1 MRMVEDGLGAKIE
14 GLEREMAEMRL
25 EMRELRATMG
35 QMLVL
40 LSQFTTANVAS
51 SALVASAS
59 VIPGMW
65 ENKATTHGSDPTDAE
80 DAAYVRDEQDRGE
93 IKPMMEDMNCGAS
106 APYEDHENEEV
117 DERAS
122 GTYDLPVELWM
133 HILGFVARQQRNPEG
148 QVCIFA
154 SLSSVLLAS
163 RFWRKLGLASVGAYI
178 LPPTK
183 PKKLIRRCLPFIFA
197 SCPNLKELCLR
208 NCPVVDSM
216 LTDIPEGLAS
226 LDCGFTQITDA
237 SIEYLPFSLKAI
249 YLSNTAVTDKGVVEL
264 PPSIEVLSLQETS
277 ITSHQFHR
285 IKHKFPQ
292 LKTLYL
298 SALKKLVPTSR
309 LPPSLQKLSLHPG
322 HVPDE
327 RKRFMYN
334 DKCLED
340 IGLLRHLTRLN
351 LFHVNLSNEGMRK
364 LKDLGLVS
372 LQIVGGMF
380 EDEGLAFLPAS
391 LVSLRVSRAKGVTD
405 VGLLSISLLP
415 WSD

>member
-1 MRMVEDGLGAKIE
+1 MEDGLGAKIE

-40 LSQFTTANVAS
+40 LSQFTTASVAS

-163 RFWRKLGLASVGAYI
+163 RFWRKVQGSSSPQPAFSSSPHELMRCAYPMRVLSVVGA
-178 LPPTK
+178 
-183 PKKLIRRCLPFIFA
+183 
-197 SCPNLKELCLR
+197 
-208 NCPVVDSM
+208 
-216 LTDIPEGLAS
+216 G
-226 LDCGFTQITDA
+226 
-237 SIEYLPFSLKAI
+237 
-249 YLSNTAVTDKGVVEL
+249 
-264 PPSIEVLSLQETS
+264 
-277 ITSHQFHR
+277 
-285 IKHKFPQ
+285 
-292 LKTLYL
+292 
-298 SALKKLVPTSR
+298 
-309 LPPSLQKLSLHPG
+309 
-322 HVPDE
+322 
-327 RKRFMYN
+327 
-334 DKCLED
+334 
-340 IGLLRHLTRLN
+340 
-351 LFHVNLSNEGMRK
+351 
-364 LKDLGLVS
+364 
-372 LQIVGGMF
+372 VGGRLYSAAYEAEEADPAMPSF
-380 EDEGLAFLPAS
+380 HLRQLPQPQGA
-391 LVSLRVSRAKGVTD
+391 
-405 VGLLSISLLP
+405 LP
-415 WSD
+415 S